1 MRAMW
6 KKWFSIFLCVIIVLA
21 FSLFFA
27 LKAEKKEEITGET
40 ITIGIIDNQYIQD
53 IDTNYYKEWLE
64 EQRGIKLEFYVFP
77 EEYTAEYLDRMFK
90 SGNIPV
96 DALFSFPVSEDSN
109 FTNSVLQEYG
119 QLGYVLPLN
128 RYIENSAFMQ
138 ELFADFST
146 YDLKNVLTSPDG
158 NIYYMPGLDTSYKA
172 ECSQVMWINNE
183 WLKELDLDIPQT
195 VEDLEKVLEAFKNG
209 DPNGNGLH
217 DEIDLAGSREKYSE
231 QSYNFLMNAFV
242 YNDPNNS
249 RMLVE
254 DGTVYFAPLTQK
266 WREGVQYI
274 HGLYSEGLLDD
285 FQFTL
290 NHEQLVQLANDPRDL
305 LGAFTSASI
314 CDVLLQSSPELLS
327 NFIRVAPIVGSNGT
341 QYSVVTTPLPSANGI
356 ITSTCTN
363 PEAVFRLFELM
374 LSKEAFLIGR
384 YGEEGV
390 DWDYAQSG
398 DLDVFGNQATI
409 RRNTQLW
416 NKPQNKIL
424 METCPFITYTE
435 YANGVKWNGIESEA
449 DSTDARAYHLYSQY
463 SPEEYLRTILFEGED
478 AESLINIK
486 TNVDRYTDDMLIEFI
501 TGNLDPYDDSKWNE
515 YVEFY
520 QTLGIDTLIDAAQ
533 DSYCTL
539 LQD

>member
-1 MRAMW
+1 MSVMW
-6 KKWFSIFLCVIIVLA
+6 KKWFVKILCIILVLA

-27 LKAEKKEEITGET
+27 LKTEKKEEASSET
-40 ITIGIIDNQYIQD
+40 ITIGIVDNQYIQD

-64 EQRGIKLEFYVFP
+64 EQLGIKLEFYVFP

-119 QLGYVLPLN
+119 QLGYILPLN

-138 ELFADFST
+138 ELFADFSA

-158 NIYYMPGLDTSYKA
+158 NIYYMPGLDASYKA
-172 ECSQVMWINNE
+172 EYSQVMWINNE
-183 WLKELDLDIPQT
+183 WLKALNLDIPQT
-195 VEDLEKVLEAFKNG
+195 DDDLENVLEAFKNG

-217 DEIDLAGSREKYSE
+217 DEIALAGSRDKYSE

-254 DGTVYFAPLTQK
+254 DGTVYFAPFTQK

-274 HGLYSEGLLDD
+274 HDLYSKGLLDN
-285 FQFTL
+285 FQFSV
-290 NHEQLVQLANDPRDL
+290 NHEQFVQLANDPRDL

-314 CDVLLQSSPELLS
+314 CDVLLQSSSELLS
-327 NFIRVAPIVGSNGT
+327 NFIRVAPIAGSNGT
-341 QYSVVTTPLPSANGI
+341 QYSVVNTPLPGANGI
-356 ITSTCTN
+356 ITSACIN
-363 PEAVFRLFELM
+363 PEAVFSLFELM

-384 YGEEGV
+384 YGEKGV

-409 RRNTQLW
+409 KRYNQLW

-424 METCPFITYTE
+424 LETGPFITYTE

-449 DSTDARAYHLYSQY
+449 DSTDARAYYLYSQY
-463 SPEEYLRTILFEGED
+463 RPEEYLRTILFEGEES
-478 AESLINIK
+478 ESLINLK
-486 TNVDRYTDDMLIEFI
+486 TTVDKYTDDMLIEFI
-501 TGNLDPYDDSKWNE
+501 TGKLDPYNDSEWYE
-515 YVEFY
+515 YIECY

-533 DSYCTL
+533 DSYLTL